1 MSQNPL
7 EQRLLVENI
16 LDLILHIISAPLS
29 SVTLL
34 RALGAASHTLDN
46 VGAALFLEVVGDNLQ
61 HWGRML
67 FSLMNSTSLS
77 VRSMAVDLKVSLFGR
92 TFAEKGS
99 VDQLA
104 LIFLTILPEVIGRE
118 IALYNIDG
126 HIKSIESIETSLWP
140 LRRSLAEVEETDP
153 HDDDRVDPQ
162 LSPFLCQICR
172 TCQAIIDGVLIELR
186 LEGEHCKVLDTKI
199 EMPPG
204 SKSWGL
210 VNQSSPMQW
219 TFDADEESL
228 FEAANFFL
236 PETSPMQRVRWLL
249 TLKRLHEFKGQ
260 WVEAGET
267 LILCAKTMAEAIPHV
282 HHMWIPSKF
291 PLWHESVQSPWL
303 TSLGEGK
310 NQCSNAHLMKFAENF
325 LEPPMMTS
333 FLGLNKDGSKTE
345 ESRKADITSFSKMV
359 TILSKE
365 ALIKFDAEGNMN
377 ALASLRFEEILK
389 IVISFTEGHTH
400 FAFGSNDSQFGLRSY
415 RDLNVEQNVA
425 LKKMCANI
433 NELVTKMAE
442 RMLLLTSGG
451 EEDFKAKLSLN
462 LSPWAKNMSESIDE
476 TNSVYVR
483 LLLLGKKT
491 ERFQE
496 STTIP
501 TFLDWEAPYICRV
514 SQSCL
519 SKAMS
524 SSGLAQFAKTK
535 LIGEKEERH
544 RIEHAICRTF
554 AEPYLSALCKE
565 LSSKKVKFSTEI
577 PDQETLRGKDA
588 VFLIATLAHQGGRKE
603 RGGLSSNS
611 IQWKKFTF
619 RSEQN
624 GPRDNEPAHFVEV
637 TVAQKFP
644 CPLSRQPMLLATE
657 FVSANH

>member
-1 MSQNPL
+1 MSQNPS

-46 VGAALFLEVVGDNLQ
+46 VGASLFLDVIGDNLQ

-77 VRSMAVDLKVSLFGR
+77 VRSMAVDLKVSLFGK
-92 TFAEKGS
+92 TFGEKGT

-104 LIFLTILPEVIGRE
+104 LIFLTVLPEVIGRE

-126 HIKSIESIETSLWP
+126 HINSIESIETSLWP

-186 LEGEHCKVLDTKI
+186 LDGEHCKVLNTKI
-199 EMPPG
+199 EMPSG
-204 SKSWGL
+204 SKSWGM
-210 VNQSSPMQW
+210 VNQSSPMEW

-260 WVEAGET
+260 WVEAAET
-267 LILCAKTMAEAIPHV
+267 LILCAKTVAEAIPHV
-282 HHMWIPSKF
+282 HHMWTPSRF
-291 PLWHESVQSPWL
+291 SLWHEPSQSPWL
-303 TSLGEGK
+303 TSLGQGR
-310 NQCSNAHLMKFAENF
+310 NQSCNTHLMKFAENF
-325 LEPPMMTS
+325 LEPPIMTS
-333 FLGLNKDGSKTE
+333 FLGLDEDYKTE
-345 ESRKADITSFSKMV
+345 ESRKANISSFSNMV

-365 ALIKFDAEGNMN
+365 ALMKFDAESNMN
-377 ALASLRFEEILK
+377 ALASLRFEELLK
-389 IVISFTEGHTH
+389 IVISLTEGQTH
-400 FAFGSNDSQFGLRSY
+400 FTLGSNDLHFGVKSS

-425 LKKMCANI
+425 IKKMCANI

-442 RMLLLTSGG
+442 RTLLLSSG
-451 EEDFKAKLSLN
+451 EEDLKAKLTLN
-462 LSPWAKNMSESIDE
+462 LSPWANKLSENMEDNN
-476 TNSVYVR
+476 TVYVR
-483 LLLLGKKT
+483 LLLLGQKT

-501 TFLDWEAPYICRV
+501 TFLDWETPYICRV

-519 SKAMS
+519 LKAVS
-524 SSGLAQFAKTK
+524 SIGLAQFAMIK
-535 LIGEKEERH
+535 LTGEKEERH

-565 LSSKKVKFSTEI
+565 LSGKKVKFSTAI
-577 PDQETLRGKDA
+577 PDQETLRGKSS
-588 VFLIATLAHQGGRKE
+588 VFLIATLADRGGRKD
-603 RGGLSSNS
+603 RGVLSSNS
-611 IQWKKFTF
+611 IQCKKFTF
-619 RSEQN
+619 SSEQN
-624 GPRDNEPAHFVEV
+624 GHRNNESGRFIEV

-644 CPLSRQPMLLATE
+644 CPLSRQPILLTTE